1 LKNLENSS
9 WQYDSDIIQCDR
21 TLATL
26 EKEYQD
32 LRDKLTREEGL
43 QKNYASLE
51 NSLNSMDDIL
61 EQLEQITTEKD
72 ELIELVNSQKYLPE
86 IKIKL
91 TEVKTKIKGL
101 GYSPETYS
109 LVRENDH
116 KYRWAETNYQRLQE
130 AEQKLAKLEL
140 SRLNLGKN

>member
-1 LKNLENSS
+1 
-9 WQYDSDIIQCDR
+9 
-21 TLATL
+21 
-26 EKEYQD
+26 
-32 LRDKLTREEGL
+32 
-43 QKNYASLE
+43 
-51 NSLNSMDDIL
+51 MDDIL

-140 SRLNLGKN
+140 SRLNLGQKLITFTQQLEDLKNDPEIQQSIEKINKTIEEINYSDEHHGEVRKKIQQLQHYQFQ